1 LWLIAA
7 SAGRPAISP
16 ALCNLEMLPWA
27 AWRPPY
33 AGKTGSDYALLI
45 DEIAATCA
53 SDDPAAISRLYA
65 AQDLAVPEDL
75 IA

>member
-1 LWLIAA
+1 
-7 SAGRPAISP
+7 
-16 ALCNLEMLPWA
+16 MLPWA